1 MCKNPVTE
9 YVCSDCLEVCGDR
22 VHQSPV
28 LLDDQSILDKVKT
41 LFPTQHRNV
50 GKCARTRTH
59 QWGSG
64 FVNFLSTLSVG
75 LGNDEIF
82 WTSCRIEIMRVR
94 SHVNMK
100 FNRAD
105 GGRGVTKRRPYCIDS
120 IVFYV
125 VLMVVSYQ
133 RINFYKDVFPVGVGS
148 RQNHAGILWIVWV
161 IRAIAKRGGLARIP
175 GIPPMGS

>member
-1 MCKNPVTE
+1 MSKNPVTE

-82 WTSCRIEIMRVR
+82 WTSRRIEIMRVRSHELSTLSVGLGNDEIFWTSRRIEIMRVR

-100 FNRAD
+100 FN
-105 GGRGVTKRRPYCIDS
+105 
-120 IVFYV
+120 
-125 VLMVVSYQ
+125 
-133 RINFYKDVFPVGVGS
+133 
-148 RQNHAGILWIVWV
+148 
-161 IRAIAKRGGLARIP
+161 
-175 GIPPMGS
+175 